1 MEKALRI
8 ELLEKK
14 SQLEQTR
21 DQLKSEFIG
30 FDKLIDSIID
40 KLSSWYNFAHM
51 QQQPRVI
58 NIWGAQDAGKYSLV
72 KRLTDL
78 LGFAKDTK
86 AISIMDEEQEENKTS
101 FVTIIQYFQFPNSE
115 EMNLKL
121 HKKVWGVI
129 SKADQYEK
137 QPLVFVLG
145 TINSIYLNTS
155 GNTITSSISAD
166 KLKELMH
173 LYFTREQIAVLGE
186 HHLIIPSLTSDEVN
200 KLIGKRINHIH
211 DSFLTT
217 YGIPFKFDI
226 SVPVFVFRQFFQT
239 RNQAE
244 LSVTSL
250 IQKYVLNFTNEV
262 LTEAAIQNILFETIQ
277 VREEAGLMIADYIRN
292 GRTVYQFKY
301 QFVKMRLEDMK
312 PKQQAPEIDLNK
324 RVLKSTPKMNQV
336 RLSA

>member
-21 DQLKSEFIG
+21 DQLKKEFIG
-30 FDKLIDSIID
+30 FDHIIDSMVD
-40 KLSSWYNFAHM
+40 KVSSWYNFSHM

-58 NIWGAQDAGKYSLV
+58 NIWGAHDSGKYSLV
-72 KRLTDL
+72 KRLVDL
-78 LGFAKDTK
+78 LGFSNETNTT
-86 AISIMDEEQEENKTS
+86 SILDEEPEAAS
-101 FVTIIQYFQFPNSE
+101 FVTIIKDFQFPNSE

-129 SKADQYEK
+129 SKADRYEK
-137 QPLVFVLG
+137 QPLLFVLG
-145 TINSIYLNTS
+145 NINSIYLNTS
-155 GNTITSSISAD
+155 GASITNSISAD
-166 KLKELMH
+166 KLKELLQ

-200 KLIGKRINHIH
+200 KLISKRIGVIH
-211 DSFLTT
+211 DQFLTR
-217 YGIPFKFDI
+217 YGIPFNFDL

-239 RNQAE
+239 RNQSD
-244 LSVTSL
+244 LSVTGL

-262 LTEAAIQNILFETIQ
+262 LTEAAIQNILFESIQ
-277 VREEAGLMIADYIRN
+277 VREEAGLMIADYIRE

-301 QFVKMRLEDMK
+301 QFIKMRLEEIK
-312 PKQQAPEIDLNK
+312 PKKQSQEINLNK
-324 RVLKSTPKMNQV
+324 RVLKSTPKMNDV

>member
-1 MEKALRI
+1 MEKTLRI

-21 DQLKSEFIG
+21 DQLKKEFIG
-30 FDKLIDSIID
+30 FDNLIDSMID
-40 KLSSWYNFAHM
+40 KISSWYNFSHM

-58 NIWGAQDAGKYSLV
+58 NIWGAHDSGKFSLV
-72 KRLTDL
+72 KRLIDL
-78 LGFAKDTK
+78 LGFSKETNST
-86 AISIMDEEQEENKTS
+86 SILDEEPETAS
-101 FVTIIQYFQFPNSE
+101 FITIIKDFQFPNSE

-137 QPLVFVLG
+137 QPLIFVLG
-145 TINSIYLNTS
+145 NINSIYLNTS
-155 GNTITSSISAD
+155 GSSITSSISTD
-166 KLKELMH
+166 KLKELMQ

-186 HHLIIPSLTSDEVN
+186 HHLIIPSLTSEEVN
-200 KLIGKRINHIH
+200 KLISKRIDVIH
-211 DSFLTT
+211 DQFLKT
-217 YGIPFKFDI
+217 YGIPFHFDL

-239 RNQAE
+239 RNQSE
-244 LSVTSL
+244 LSVTGL

-262 LTEAAIQNILFETIQ
+262 LTEAAIQNIIFESIQ
-277 VREEAGLMIADYIRN
+277 VREEAGLMIADYIRD

-301 QFVKMRLEDMK
+301 QFIKMKLEEVK
-312 PKQQAPEIDLNK
+312 PKAQEINLNK
-324 RVLKSTPKMNQV
+324 RVLKSTPKMNEV